1 MKKAPRVLAINGSYR
16 DKGITDLALE
26 AATRTLRERGAEID
40 TLLLRHEHIEFCLNC
55 RACTLVEGTQPGEC
69 VLDDAMHGIID
80 RIEQADAY
88 ILAVPTNFG
97 SATAVFKRFMERLTP
112 YGYWPLEAAG
122 PKYRKEKLP
131 QKKAMLITSCAAP
144 GIFARVIY
152 STSRQLKMAAHII
165 GAKVT
170 GAVYIGLIARQT
182 EPQLP
187 GRARIRTEELAAELV
202 AP

>member
-1 MKKAPRVLAINGSYR
+1 MDKPTRILAINGSYR
-16 DKGITDLALE
+16 DNGITDQALE
-26 AATRTLRERGAEID
+26 VAIDTLRGAGAEVD
-40 TLLLRHEHIEFCLNC
+40 TLLLRKESIEFCLNC
-55 RACTLVEGTQPGEC
+55 RACTHVEGTQPGEC

-88 ILAVPTNFG
+88 IFAVPTNFG

-112 YGYWPLEAAG
+112 YGFWPRDAIG

-170 GAVYIGLIARQT
+170 GAVYVGLIARQS

-187 GRARIRTEELAAELV
+187 GRARMRTQELAAELV
-202 AP
+202 AV